1 MRHLLGRSAYL
12 GLDVARH
19 LGPWMVF
26 NAFLATVPVVLAVVL
41 FHRGRNRTAGWWL
54 GVVAFVLFLPNAPY
68 VVTDII
74 HAGPLVD
81 FFADR
86 SRVAPLVVLAA
97 IAALALYGLAAYA
110 VCLAEIDRE
119 LDRAGRSTWRVPVHA
134 AVHLLSAF
142 GVVLGRIPRLNSWY
156 VVTQPEAVVDG
167 VGSVARPLAVPL
179 VLVLALGFALGAAAV
194 AAVGRAVA
202 ERTRSVAALGRRG
215 VQRLASS
222 A

>member
-1 MRHLLGRSAYL
+1 MRHLLGQATRL
-12 GLDVARH
+12 GVDVGRY
-19 LGPWMVF
+19 LGPWMTF
-26 NAFLATVPVVLAVVL
+26 NAFLATIPVVLAVTL
-41 FHRGRNRTAGWWL
+41 FHRARARTVGWWL
-54 GVVAFVLFLPNAPY
+54 AVVAFVLFLPNAPY

-86 SRVAPLVVLAA
+86 SRIAPLVVLTA
-97 IAALALYGLAAYA
+97 IAALVLYGLAAYA

-119 LDRAGRSTWRVPVHA
+119 LDRAGRSAWRVPVHT

-156 VVTQPEAVVDG
+156 VVTRPEAVVDG
-167 VGSVARPLAVPL
+167 VGAVARPLTVP
-179 VLVLALGFALGAAAV
+179 VVLALAVFFALGAAAV
-194 AAVGRAVA
+194 AAVGRAMVERVRTIA
-202 ERTRSVAALGRRG
+202 ELGRRG
-215 VQRLASS
+215 AQRLAGS